1 MTSRI
6 SRRIALCAAAAMVV
20 ASCASGE
27 TETRPSSSAA
37 APETSA
43 PVTSESSAV
52 SVASVATEPET
63 SSAIASV
70 DIVEGTERWS
80 AVVIDFAYVPD
91 HGHEVTIGLSTQD
104 ENSDLIVTPFAVE
117 LQLLGE
123 WASCEIEAD
132 SWSADVSPAVH
143 PRAGIRTWELH
154 PRETV
159 VTENADGSGTLRVE
173 YRVVSDDESATLVIT
188 GTISPGCVQTD
199 EPDSDET
206 VTQPSGSGTD
216 DASDDAS
223 DAASSDGS
231 EQDDTVDDP
240 DGDTSD
246 TGQDADADTDE
257 SDTDDNG
264 DSDTDEP
271 TTTEPQRVQ
280 LRRWDHQALIDLPLW
295 AHCPPEVW
303 PSWLTERLDGFDLT
317 WAGWD
322 NEVVELNGYHVAS
335 GWWTDEQ
342 LAMWLPGSGID
353 AETARENATY
363 HPNAD
368 SVGLWSVT
376 VAPVL
381 HEQGTPRTLTTLRA
395 AMEHR
400 GHNLDSFAAMLRAT
414 SRGISGT
421 GAWPEHIDRSNL
433 LTSWMRFRYA
443 QPPTTTEP
451 VAWPLRSLFEAHE
464 AGCVADALVV
474 VCTSEETP
482 DAMLEPQ
489 HQIGRVLRSLACGQ

>member
-1 MTSRI
+1 M
-6 SRRIALCAAAAMVV
+6 LV

-27 TETRPSSSAA
+27 TDAQPASSTAV
-37 APETSA
+37 PGTSA

-159 VTENADGSGTLRVE
+159 VTENAGGGGTVRVE
-173 YRVVSDDESATLVIT
+173 YQVVSDDESATLVIT

-199 EPDSDET
+199 EPDGDET
-206 VTQPSGSGTD
+206 VTQPSDSGTD
-216 DASDDAS
+216 DASDDAN
-223 DAASSDGS
+223 DAASSDGSTDRS

-257 SDTDDNG
+257 SDTDNG

-303 PSWLTERLDGFDLT
+303 PSWLTERLDRYARV
-317 WAGWD
+317 WVGWYS
-322 NEVVELNGYHVAS
+322 EVVEIDGYHIAA

-368 SVGLWSVT
+368 SVGLWPVT
-376 VAPVL
+376 VAPNLMQQEVPP
-381 HEQGTPRTLTTLRA
+381 EQLATLTAALR
-395 AMEHR
+395 HR
-400 GHNLDSFAAMLRAT
+400 GHRLDSFAAKLRAT
-414 SRGISGT
+414 SRGVSGT
-421 GAWPEHIDRSNL
+421 GAWPEHIDIGLL
-433 LTSWMRFRYA
+433 LTDWVRFRYA
-443 QPPTTTEP
+443 QPPTTAEP
-451 VAWPLRSLFEAHE
+451 VAWPLRSLFEARE
-464 AGCVADALVV
+464 SDCAAEALVAM
-474 VCTSEETP
+474 CASGETP
-482 DAMLEPQ
+482 DAVLAANHP
-489 HQIGRVLRSLACGQ
+489 IGRVLRSLACGE